1 MKERVQKLMAQA
13 NIGSRRACE
22 QLIEQGRVQVNGKI
36 IQLGDKADPEVDVIV
51 VDGQKLKLKPT
62 PKRYIAIYKPKHYL
76 STKSPHADDKRRT
89 IYDLAPLDGHFFPV
103 GRLDADSE
111 GLMVLTNDGEAANR
125 LTHPRYQ
132 HTKTYKVV
140 VEGHPT
146 TDTLDK
152 WQMGI
157 WLDDARTNRC
167 YIRVLQSD
175 KNTTTLRI
183 IMTEGKKRQIRRIAA
198 QLGHP
203 VQSLLRTHIGQLG
216 LGTMKKGDWFELEQE
231 HIEALF
237 RPAEELKFIRQ
248 RRARQRP
255 SRINKTNDHS

>member
-22 QLIEQGRVQVNGKI
+22 QFIQQGRVQVNGKI
-36 IQLGDKADPEVDVIV
+36 IQLGDKADPSVDIIT
-51 VDGQKLKLKPT
+51 VDGQRLKLNT
-62 PKRYIAIYKPKHYL
+62 DQKRYIAIYKPKHYL
-76 STKSPHADDKRRT
+76 STTSPHADDKRRT
-89 IYDLAPLDGHFFPV
+89 IYELAPLDGHFFPI

-125 LTHPRYQ
+125 LTHPRYR

-140 VEGHPT
+140 VAGHPT
-146 TDTLDK
+146 QDTLDK
-152 WQMGI
+152 WQAGI
-157 WLDDARTNRC
+157 WLEDGKTSPC

-175 KNTTTLRI
+175 KNSTTLRI

-216 LGTMKKGDWFELEQE
+216 LGTMKKGDWFELKAE

-237 RPAEELKFIRQ
+237 QPAEELKRIRHGNTTRRNPQ
-248 RRARQRP
+248 RHKPNR
-255 SRINKTNDHS
+255 S